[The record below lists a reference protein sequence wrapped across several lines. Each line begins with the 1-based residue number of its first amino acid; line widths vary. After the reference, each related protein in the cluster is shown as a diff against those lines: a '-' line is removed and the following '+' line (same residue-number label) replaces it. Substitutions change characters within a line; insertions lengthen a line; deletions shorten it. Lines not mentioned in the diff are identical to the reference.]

1 MIMIMI
7 MIHVYLFM
15 YIMMLMII
23 TDEEIVLQ
31 GGYPVLPTLGDS
43 DTDYNGDNM
52 ERLQSARLWGS
63 SENSF

>member
-1 MIMIMI
+1 M
-7 MIHVYLFM
+7 
-15 YIMMLMII
+15 MMLMII

-52 ERLQSARLWGS
+52 ERLQSARLWGL